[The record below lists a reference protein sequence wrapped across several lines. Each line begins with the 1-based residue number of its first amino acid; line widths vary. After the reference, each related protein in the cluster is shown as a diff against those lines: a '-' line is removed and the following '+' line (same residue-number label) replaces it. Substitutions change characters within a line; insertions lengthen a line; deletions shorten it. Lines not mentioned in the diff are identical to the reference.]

1 VSSES
6 AVPDRLYLPWAPA
19 PAQAEAVTVPMRD
32 GVGLHAD
39 VYLPKAA
46 RTGRRVP
53 AVLVRAP
60 YGVREPFMLLPEIA
74 QYITERGLAAVV
86 QDVRGKFRS
95 DGERI
100 PFLNEVLDGYD
111 TLEWVSQQ
119 PWCNGG
125 VGMYGESYYGFTQWA
140 AVASGHPALKA
151 MAPLVTGSRL
161 PLWHARPGVVPFF
174 AAPVGWFAGTWESDS
189 IFLREE
195 ADVLDFAE
203 VPVLEVLGEQFPHA
217 RALVSELVIAP
228 SATLLDLV
236 YPSGLPAPSV
246 RIPVFHRGGWWDN
259 LKGSQLDDWHAVQHA
274 PAAALQRLEMAAIDH
289 YSEPYAADPG
299 SPPVSNDQLDPQV
312 AVERMVETAADFLD
326 QHLSDRDAPAG
337 PRVRVEIANAG
348 WVEGDQWP
356 LPNVQPLV
364 WHLTSASQATADAE
378 GGALS
383 ATADSQASTAH
394 VTHNPGDLVPS
405 LTVSDFHVLP
415 VLPDESAV
423 HARTDVMTFTSS
435 VLREDLVILGP
446 VSATFTARS
455 SCRRVPF
462 IVGLHHL
469 VADRASLIVEGS
481 RTACLGSQSRP
492 VTVDLGDIG
501 FCVPAGDRL
510 RLSISV
516 SRFPRFLPPS
526 GTLDSD
532 WLAEVRRPFEV
543 WVATGGGHTG
553 TLQLLSLP
561 SRR

>member
-1 VSSES
+1 
-6 AVPDRLYLPWAPA
+6 
-19 PAQAEAVTVPMRD
+19 MRD

-39 VYLPKAA
+39 VYLPAIA

-74 QYITERGLAAVV
+74 QYFTERGMAAVV

-95 DGERI
+95 GGERI

-111 TLEWVSQQ
+111 TLEWLSQQ
-119 PWCNGG
+119 SWCAGG

-140 AVASGHPALKA
+140 AVACGHPALKA
-151 MAPLVTGSRL
+151 IAPLLTGSAL

-203 VPVLEVLGEQFPHA
+203 APVLDVLGDRFPHA
-217 RALVSELVIAP
+217 RTLVSELVIAP
-228 SATLLDLV
+228 TATVLDLV
-236 YPSGLPAPSV
+236 YPRGLPAPSV
-246 RIPVFHRGGWWDN
+246 TVPVLHRGGWWDN
-259 LKGSQLDDWHAVQHA
+259 IKGSQLDDWHAVQQA
-274 PAAALQRLEMAAIDH
+274 PAAAHQRLEMAAIDH
-289 YSEPYAADPG
+289 YSEPYATDPG
-299 SPPVSNDQLDPQV
+299 SPPASNDQLDPQV
-312 AVERMVETAADFLD
+312 AVERMVGTAAAFLD
-326 QHLSDRDAPAG
+326 QHLSGRDAVAG

-348 WVEGDQWP
+348 WVDGDQWP
-356 LPNVQPLV
+356 LPDVQPLV
-364 WHLTSASQATADAE
+364 WHLTSASRATADAE

-394 VTHNPGDLVPS
+394 IRHSPADLVPS

-423 HARTDVMTFTSS
+423 HARADVATFTSS

-455 SCRRVPF
+455 SCPRVPL
-462 IVGLHHL
+462 IIGLHHV
-469 VADRASLIVEGS
+469 VADRASVIVEGS
-481 RTACLGSQSRP
+481 RTAFLGSQSES

-501 FCVPAGDRL
+501 FRVPAGDRL

-526 GTLDSD
+526 GSLDSD
-532 WLAEVRRPFEV
+532 WLAEVRHPFEV
-543 WVATGGGHTG
+543 WVAVGGGHTG
-553 TLQLLSLP
+553 TVNLLTLP
-561 SRR
+561 RRR